1 MSVELDIGLQ
11 RVVLPAVCSLIGCTL
26 LVRTDQGED
35 WFDDEPVKGVAFPT
49 VLGVIL
55 CAAGL
60 IGSDLWQRGLITT
73 PAEWST
79 WKASKQWEWMSWM
92 IPASMVVLGLARAV
106 FRIPTHFTGL
116 AGTVTGAIAIGVLF
130 VCLNEGAEWDDQRE
144 KLLPWMAA
152 SCLAAM
158 CNMAALNSI
167 ARAGGSRWVSLTVL
181 GQLGCVAAITLQS
194 YGRLGEWAVAGIAVA
209 MGASVVGA
217 FGNSSSAKLHYGWQL
232 SIIVLPLAVMAVA
245 CLAVSRFFFE
255 SQPLPIWLIGSV
267 LFLPTLV
274 GLFDFIVGRLTSEW
288 FRVVLAALLCSLVL
302 ATILYITKPW
312 QSAW

>member
-1 MSVELDIGLQ
+1 
-11 RVVLPAVCSLIGCTL
+11 
-26 LVRTDQGED
+26 
-35 WFDDEPVKGVAFPT
+35 
-49 VLGVIL
+49 
-55 CAAGL
+55 
-60 IGSDLWQRGLITT
+60 
-73 PAEWST
+73 
-79 WKASKQWEWMSWM
+79 M
-92 IPASMVVLGLARAV
+92 IPASMVVLGLARAI

>member
-92 IPASMVVLGLARAV
+92 IPASMVVLGLARAI